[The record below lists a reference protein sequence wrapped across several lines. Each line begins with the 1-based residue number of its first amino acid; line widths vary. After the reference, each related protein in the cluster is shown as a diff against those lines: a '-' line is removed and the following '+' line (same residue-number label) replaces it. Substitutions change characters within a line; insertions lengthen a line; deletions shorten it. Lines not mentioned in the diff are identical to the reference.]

1 MTSRIWIVMILLG
14 GFLASSVHADINP
27 SDEQLN
33 KVMVDDVN
41 QSFHGLH
48 LKVQP
53 ESDPSTVYNEILQ
66 LIDYENQA
74 SKGNRNELA
83 PNLKHLVC
91 TSPACGP
98 CSRGPC

>member
-1 MTSRIWIVMILLG
+1 MILLG
-14 GFLASSVHADINP
+14 GISGFAAHADLNP
-27 SDEQLN
+27 SDQQLN
-33 KVMVDDVN
+33 QVMVDDVN
-41 QSFHGLH
+41 QSFHNLH

-74 SKGNRNELA
+74 SKGNRSDPA